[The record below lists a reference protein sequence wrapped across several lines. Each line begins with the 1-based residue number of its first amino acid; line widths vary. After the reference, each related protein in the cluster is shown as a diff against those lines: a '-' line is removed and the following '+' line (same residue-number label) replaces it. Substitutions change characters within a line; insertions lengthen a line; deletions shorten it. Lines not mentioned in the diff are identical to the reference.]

1 MAVNSSLLGMYVGP
15 AMAEPPNILYGVC
28 TTQSV
33 SGINLTEPAI
43 KVFYVYVPGHET
55 SEIGYALDLLFSTRL
70 RALALNNKFL

>member
-1 MAVNSSLLGMYVGP
+1 MNSSLLGMYVGP

-33 SGINLTEPAI
+33 SGINLTEPDI

-55 SEIGYALDLLFSTRL
+55 SEMGARSIYYIILVC
-70 RALALNNKFL
+70 ALALNNNHL